1 MLDFNL
7 IKSVLIVAIGSSI
20 ITTAVVQKIKE
31 TLNTKKYLGLIS
43 LGVSIIIGTLFAMC
57 FSDLSIINSLWV
69 GLISWIGAEVIYK
82 TFEDKIFTPFSKMQE
97 VVEIP
102 KSQIKTLDDLGSD
115 KDE

>member
-1 MLDFNL
+1 MLNFNL
-7 IKSVLIVAIGSSI
+7 IKSVLKEATGNSI
-20 ITTAVVQKIKE
+20 ITTAVAQKIKE
-31 TLNTKKYLGLIS
+31 SLNSKKYLWLVA
-43 LGVSIIIGTLFAMC
+43 LGVSMIICTLFAIC
-57 FSDLSIINSLWV
+57 LSDLSIVDSLWV
-69 GLISWIGAEVIYK
+69 GLISWVGADAIYK

>member
-31 TLNTKKYLGLIS
+31 TLNSKKYLGLIS
-43 LGVSIIIGTLFAMC
+43 LGVSMIIGTLFAMC
-57 FSDLSIINSLWV
+57 FSDLKLISCLWV
-69 GLISWIGAEVIYK
+69 GLVSWIGAEAIYK
-82 TFEDKIFTPFSKMQE
+82 SFEDKLFKPFSKMQE

-102 KSQIKTLDDLGSD
+102 KKQIKTLDDLGSD

>member
-20 ITTAVVQKIKE
+20 ITTATVQKIKE
-31 TLNTKKYLGLIS
+31 TLNTKKYLGLVS
-43 LGVSIIIGTLFAMC
+43 LGVSMVIGTLFAKC

-97 VVEIP
+97 VVEVP
-102 KSQIKTLDDLGSD
+102 KNQIKTLDNLGSD
-115 KDE
+115 TNE

>member
-20 ITTAVVQKIKE
+20 ITTATVQKIKE
-31 TLNTKKYLGLIS
+31 TLNTKKYLCLIS
-43 LGVSIIIGTLFAMC
+43 LGVSMIIGTLFAKC

-82 TFEDKIFTPFSKMQE
+82 TFEDKLFKPFNKLQE

-102 KSQIKTLDDLGSD
+102 KNQIKTLDDLGSD